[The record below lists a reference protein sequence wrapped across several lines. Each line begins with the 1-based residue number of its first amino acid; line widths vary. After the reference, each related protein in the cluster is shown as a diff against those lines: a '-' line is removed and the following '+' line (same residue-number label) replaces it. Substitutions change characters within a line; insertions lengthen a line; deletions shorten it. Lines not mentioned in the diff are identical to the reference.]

1 MKTKFLRVIGV
12 LTITMFIAMPVMAQ
26 DDFDEPENDIPIDG
40 GITLLLAAGAGY
52 GAKKLRDNRKKLQLK
67 K

>member
-12 LTITMFIAMPVMAQ
+12 LTIAMFIAMPVMAQ
-26 DDFDEPENDIPIDG
+26 DHFDDVENDVPVDG

>member
-1 MKTKFLRVIGV
+1 
-12 LTITMFIAMPVMAQ
+12 MFIAMPVMAQ